1 MTLKGKNN
9 ILFLGMWL
17 FYAFLPMSAFS
28 GKIQK
33 PVYDTQTFCKM
44 FGCFV
49 LHGSRTAES
58 ADTSFRIRKGVGFL
72 EIYRKVRHN
81 HHLRDTL
88 AGERQQYMR
97 PCNRNQ
103 RPWCSWLDAG
113 FLLWQ
118 ARFLRIWQQNIRPAA
133 LLLNR
138 YFPFRMLYK
147 GHSLLLFYFPLS
159 ASLLFLFPYSII
171 VYDISHTYVF

>member
-1 MTLKGKNN
+1 MSYFHQFLLLHGFFIYYKIMTLKGKNN
-9 ILFLGMWL
+9 ILFLGMCL

-49 LHGSRTAES
+49 LHSSRTAES

-88 AGERQQYMR
+88 AGEDGFFFRAVIKR
-97 PCNRNQ
+97 P
-103 RPWCSWLDAG
+103 
-113 FLLWQ
+113 
-118 ARFLRIWQQNIRPAA
+118 
-133 LLLNR
+133 
-138 YFPFRMLYK
+138 
-147 GHSLLLFYFPLS
+147 
-159 ASLLFLFPYSII
+159 
-171 VYDISHTYVF
+171 